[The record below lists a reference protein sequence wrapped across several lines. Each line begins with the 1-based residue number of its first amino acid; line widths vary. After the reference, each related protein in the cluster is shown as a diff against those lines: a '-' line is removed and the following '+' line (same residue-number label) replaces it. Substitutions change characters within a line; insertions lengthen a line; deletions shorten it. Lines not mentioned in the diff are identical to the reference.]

1 MRRAFLL
8 LLLTLPLGAAAPP
21 DRILHTETLSGT
33 FMGWERGDYLW
44 ARIAVPGRGTI
55 SAMPGPTPI
64 GQFLEANRGRRVTV
78 EIRTVLT
85 TLPEA
90 GETDIRRI
98 VRARNNL
105 GTADVWWRRLNIV
118 QRRAAQRRYEGAID

>member
-8 LLLTLPLGAAAPP
+8 LLLLPLAGAAPP

-105 GTADVWWRRLNIV
+105 GTADVWWRRLTIV